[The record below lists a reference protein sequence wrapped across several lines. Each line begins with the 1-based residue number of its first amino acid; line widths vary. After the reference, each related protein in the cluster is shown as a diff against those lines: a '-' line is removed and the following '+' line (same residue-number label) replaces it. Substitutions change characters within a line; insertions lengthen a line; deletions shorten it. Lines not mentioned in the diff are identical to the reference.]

1 MVING
6 VLRTVWVN
14 IPHRVRFMDVL
25 FKTAPKEMLAF
36 RRVRKRAVLKTI
48 FSRVLQH
55 AALTGI
61 NGSLAEINVESPACG
76 ARSKTTIV
84 RKHQWSKLFFEHY
97 YPRAKR
103 KYPRGKVPPEPTK
116 ARQSFFQRCL
126 ALDLGFQFIRC
137 MPSLKR
143 PHITGC

>member
-1 MVING
+1 
-6 VLRTVWVN
+6 
-14 IPHRVRFMDVL
+14 MDVR
-25 FKTAPKEMLAF
+25 FKTAPKGMLAF

-48 FSRVLQH
+48 SSRVLQH

-97 YPRAKR
+97 YPRAER
-103 KYPRGKVPPEPTK
+103 KYPRGKVPQNPQK
-116 ARQSFFQRCL
+116 RANHFFNV
-126 ALDLGFQFIRC
+126 A
-137 MPSLKR
+137 
-143 PHITGC
+143 